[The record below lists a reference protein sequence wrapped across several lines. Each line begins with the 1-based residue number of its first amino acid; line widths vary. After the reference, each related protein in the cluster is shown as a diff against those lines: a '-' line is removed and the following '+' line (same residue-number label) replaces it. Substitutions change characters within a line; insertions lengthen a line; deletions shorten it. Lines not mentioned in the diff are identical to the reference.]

1 MALEI
6 TGKVIK
12 VLPELSGTSAA
23 GKSWIKQDFVIEEI
37 EGQYPKKICFTGFGE
52 KVVPV
57 VKTLAPGQ
65 TVTVHFNV
73 SSREYNEKWYSEI
86 SAWRIDKNNA
96 SAPAESGAPFTP
108 ASIATE
114 EPGDDLPF

>member
-6 TGKVIK
+6 TGKVVK
-12 VLPELSGTSAA
+12 VLAELAGTSAA
-23 GKSWIKQDFVIEEI
+23 GKAWVKQDFVIETED
-37 EGQYPKKICFTGFGE
+37 QYPKKVCFTGFGE
-52 KVVPV
+52 KVVPI

-86 SAWRIDKNNA
+86 SAWRIDKN
-96 SAPAESGAPFTP
+96 GAAATSEEPGAAFTP
-108 ASIATE
+108 ASITSD